1 MCDGDFLNVFGRRNV
16 DARDAQFHCCTT
28 DLCNVPQQTT
38 TTSTTQG
45 LRTYNLSRSDNNY
58 QTILCILRTVLTC
71 YNGTSRSVSL
81 R

>member
-45 LRTYNLSRSDNNY
+45 LRTYNLSRTNY
-58 QTILCILRTVLTC
+58 FFQISLDILRTVLTS
-71 YNGTSRSVSL
+71 YMEHHAV
-81 R
+81 

>member
-1 MCDGDFLNVFGRRNV
+1 VCDGDFLNVFGRRNV

-45 LRTYNLSRSDNNY
+45 MCAYNLSRTNY
-58 QTILCILRTVLTC
+58 FFQISLDILRTVLTS
-71 YNGTSRSVSL
+71 YMEHHAV
-81 R
+81 

>member
-45 LRTYNLSRSDNNY
+45 LRTYTLSRTNY
-58 QTILCILRTVLTC
+58 FFQISLDILRTVLTS
-71 YNGTSRSVSL
+71 YMEHHAV
-81 R
+81 